1 MNWTTIE
8 PKVNDL
14 KQGIL
19 SIMEKIETLTNN
31 NSAHLPKLNDSFFNV
46 KDAVLNPSYDVVV
59 CGEVKKGKS
68 SLLNAIVGKQ
78 ILPVA
83 NEIAT
88 SQVFRIAHSETE
100 SYSLVFTDGSKEPI
114 TLEQL
119 GRYGSQV
126 DAILQ
131 GEPIFKDRTLDYIQV
146 NIPVAFLPKGVNLV
160 DTPGLGA
167 LYKRHEYITQNYV
180 KKASAVIFVMDPSA
194 PLVDQE
200 KVFINKVLEI
210 TPNILFVMTKIDMY
224 IEEVYRNVIER
235 NEEILA
241 LIYAE
246 KDKEAPSI
254 YPISSTALDKVKDIP
269 EELEPIREANLQ
281 ASRFPEV
288 KQQILLAIYRTVGLY
303 HSYIALQESKNAVQ
317 KAMKVIADLKNAATL
332 KNKEEEARLTQDL
345 NDKIKSMGNDWG
357 DNSSQRNHVQNNI
370 SQICNSVRSFAS
382 QMVST
387 TGSIYKDYMKK
398 IEELDSFSEAKSF
411 AENMGSELA
420 NEMSRQWS
428 NIMNNARE
436 EVNSELAKLDSDLE
450 CSAYGQKGIYASS
463 QSFKMSWKD
472 YLPPIRNSFFIT
484 TFLSSIL
491 FALFGPLGA
500 FVAGFLGALGG
511 WKYFQDSIKS
521 KLTTALNKSMQEI
534 GVSLLHVQ
542 SGKRLSLVDEFAN
555 ELNQS
560 ANDTIRQIYA
570 NRTGE
575 IEKQRAQLIEHAKRT
590 VKERQNDLKIWDGMI
605 AEWNPLV
612 EELSKAIELRSN
624 IAADLG
630 IRYNR

>member
-1 MNWTTIE
+1 MSWKTIE

-31 NSAHLPKLNDSFFNV
+31 NSAHLPKLNDSFFKV

-100 SYSLVFTDGSKEPI
+100 SYSLVFTDGSKESI

-224 IEEVYRNVIER
+224 NEEVYRNVIER

-246 KDKEAPSI
+246 KDKKAPRI
-254 YPISSTALDKVKDIP
+254 YPISSTALGRVKDIP

-288 KQQILLAIYRTVGLY
+288 KQQLLLAIYRTVGLY

-317 KAMKVIADLKNAATL
+317 KAMKVIADLKNAATI

-345 NDKIKSMGNDWG
+345 NDKIKSMGNGWG
-357 DNSSQRNHVQNNI
+357 DSSDQRNHVQNNI
-370 SQICNSVRSFAS
+370 SQICNSVKSFAS

-387 TGSIYKDYMKK
+387 TGSIYKGYMKK

-420 NEMSRQWS
+420 NDMSRQWS
-428 NIMNNARE
+428 SIMNDARE

-450 CSAYGQKGIYASS
+450 CSAYGQEGVYASS
-463 QSFKMSWKD
+463 QSFKMTWKD
-472 YLPPIRNSFFIT
+472 YLPPVRNTFFIT
-484 TFLSSIL
+484 TLLSSIL

-500 FVAGFLGALGG
+500 VVAGFLGVCGG
-511 WKYFQDSIKS
+511 WKFFQDNVRS

-542 SGKRLSLVDEFAN
+542 SGKRLSIVDEFVN
-555 ELNQS
+555 ELSQS
-560 ANDTIRQIYA
+560 ASDAIRQIYA
-570 NRTGE
+570 NRAGE
-575 IEKQRAQLIEHAKRT
+575 IEKQRAQLIEQAKRT
-590 VKERQNDLKIWDGMI
+590 VTERQNDLKIWDGMM

-612 EELSKAIELRSN
+612 TELSKVINLRSD

-630 IRYNR
+630 IKYNK